1 MERNVPEAL
10 TTLCITG
17 KYVKLT
23 TLKFYYKKK
32 DYAITRNPL
41 TRVTNKISDAG
52 YDTQDIFDPTR
63 FSINSTLNPASIKA
77 VP

>member
-1 MERNVPEAL
+1 MKRNAPEAL

-23 TLKFYYKKK
+23 TLKFYYKK

-41 TRVTNKISDAG
+41 TRITNKVSDAG
-52 YDTQDIFDPTR
+52 YDTQISFIQLL
-63 FSINSTLNPASIKA
+63 FSINSTLNPTSIKTM
-77 VP
+77 P